1 MVSVFHLN
9 NMEASRRVNVIVDG
23 SLLPYSEV
31 IRYLGV
37 DFDRSL
43 TFKHHLVKH
52 SGKIKT
58 RGNLLWK
65 LAGSTWGADAKTL
78 RTAALGLVYSF
89 AEYCCSTWFNSKHVK
104 LIDVQLNNVMR
115 TITGCISST
124 PLPWLHTLSNIAPP
138 HFRRMGI
145 TSKLIRKSLAIDCS
159 LLSRFLKDVPLKD

>member
-9 NMEASRRVNVIVDG
+9 NMEAHRKANIVVDG
-23 SLLPYSEV
+23 SLLPFSEV

-78 RTAALGLVYSF
+78 RTAALGLVYSPTK
-89 AEYCCSTWFNSKHVK
+89 YCCSTWLHSKHGK

-138 HFRRMGI
+138 HYRQMGI
-145 TSKLIRKSLAIDCS
+145 TSKLIHKSLALDSS
-159 LLSRFLKDVPLKD
+159 LLSRFLNDIPP